1 MSFKRSI
8 TFALAALIAVS
19 ALAAGEA
26 PTLTLVEPVKDFGTV
41 PKGEKLDWT
50 FQIKN
55 TGTADL
61 QILAVRPTCGC
72 TVAEYDKT
80 IKPGE
85 IGKVVAH
92 VDTSN
97 LAGPVAKAVTIESND
112 ASTPAAQVVIRAVV
126 KPYVEAFPAGFI
138 RYNVVQGDTQVQTV
152 TLYTEESEPF
162 EIIRTETPGDWVK
175 VEYKKAEGSE
185 VVAAGR
191 PNATQYRLAVTYGGP
206 TAKVGPLAEKVKIV
220 TNSKHQPEYL
230 LTLSGVVR
238 PSYSVVPTV
247 LNFGDSAPPTERSVT
262 LRSNDTKAPAAFK
275 VTKVESSVPG
285 VTAEARATENP
296 GEYQVV
302 VTLAKDAKDG
312 AIDGNLKIYT
322 SDTTTPVFTLPVRGT
337 VKSGTAGTGSS
348 K

>member
-8 TFALAALIAVS
+8 TFTLAALIAVS

-41 PKGEKLDWT
+41 AKGDKLDWA

-72 TVAEYDKT
+72 TVAEYDKV

-85 IGKVVAH
+85 VGKVVAH
-92 VDTSN
+92 VDTTS
-97 LAGPVAKAVTIESND
+97 LSGPVAKAVTIESND
-112 ASTPAAQVVIRAVV
+112 ASTPTAQVTIRAVV
-126 KPYVEAFPAGFI
+126 KPYVEAFPAGFL
-138 RYNVVQGDTQVQTV
+138 RFNVVQGDTQVQTV
-152 TLYTEESEPF
+152 TLYTEEPEPF
-162 EIIRTETPGDWVK
+162 EIIRTEVPGDWVK
-175 VEYKKAEGSE
+175 VDYKPAEGNE

-191 PNATQYRLAVTYGGP
+191 PTANQFRISVTYGGP

-247 LNFGDSAPPTERSVT
+247 LNFGDSAPATERSVT
-262 LRSNDTKAPAAFK
+262 LRSNDTKSPAAFK
-275 VTKVESSVPG
+275 VTKIESSLPV
-285 VTAEARATENP
+285 VTAEAKATENP
-296 GEYQVV
+296 GEYQVLV
-302 VTLAKDAKDG
+302 KLAKDAKEGALDG
-312 AIDGNLKIYT
+312 TLKIYT
-322 SDTTTPVFTLPVRGT
+322 SDVANPVYTLPVRGT
-337 VKSGTAGTGSS
+337 VKAAAAGTGSS